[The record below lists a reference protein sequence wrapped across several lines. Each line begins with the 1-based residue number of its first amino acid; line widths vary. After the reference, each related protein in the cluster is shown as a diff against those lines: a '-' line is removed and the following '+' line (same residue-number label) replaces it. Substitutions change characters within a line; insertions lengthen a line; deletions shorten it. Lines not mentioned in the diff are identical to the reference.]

1 MEHAPTYTQV
11 PPADSIGRH
20 LCEVACSCG
29 LFHMTASSAQAA
41 AAYADA
47 EHAFE
52 GHRERASHAAPVPL
66 RRPPQPVP
74 AAAAA
79 PARPRRRAAYVAT
92 AGVAIVVVGVV
103 LAVLVLGRGDP
114 EYAGAPTLV
123 GGPDRT
129 GPAVLDP
136 GGAEP
141 ASDDDPLTRVD
152 GYAEL
157 RAVAPQFVSWTEL
170 EIDRASADV
179 CRLLEAGRSIRD
191 ADAALVA
198 FAEAFDC

>member
-1 MEHAPTYTQV
+1 MEHAPAYTQV

-47 EHAFE
+47 QHAFE
-52 GHRERASHAAPVPL
+52 GHRERASHAAPVPP
-66 RRPPQPVP
+66 RRSPQPVP

-79 PARPRRRAAYVAT
+79 SARPRRRAAYVAM
-92 AGVAIVVVGVV
+92 AGVAVVVVGVV
-103 LAVLVLGRGDP
+103 LAVLIIGRGDP

-136 GGAEP
+136 GDAEP
-141 ASDDDPLTRVD
+141 ASDDDPLTREN

-157 RAVAPQFVSWTEL
+157 RAVAPHFVSWTDL
-170 EIDRASADV
+170 QIDQASADV

>member
-1 MEHAPTYTQV
+1 VEHTPAYTQV

-66 RRPPQPVP
+66 RRVPQPET
-74 AAAAA
+74 AAAAT
-79 PARPRRRAAYVAT
+79 PARPRRRAAYVAA
-92 AGVAIVVVGVV
+92 AGAAFVVLGVV
-103 LAVLVLGRGDP
+103 LAVLVIGRGDP

-136 GGAEP
+136 GDAEP
-141 ASDDDPLTRVD
+141 ASDDDPLTREN

-170 EIDRASADV
+170 QIDHASAEV
-179 CRLLEAGRSIRD
+179 CRLLDAGRSIRE
-191 ADAALVA
+191 APAALVE